1 MNFLKKNQNKM
12 RFCSLLIWKR
22 LFLKKEILSEIL
34 MDEMYFI
41 SLNEKDKS
49 FVYYIINVVLRN
61 SVQIEFFYK
70 RFLKKKINDDLVDLK
85 GILSLGTAEIFW
97 SRTPNY
103 AIVDSYVDLTKDKF
117 GKKKAGFV
125 NAILLNLIRNKE
137 KISSLNWNVRNNF
150 PRALLKNWEIYYGK
164 KLTNDIV
171 NTISSN
177 PYLDLICSKKMPKT
191 YKKKLIQYL
200 EGKEIYPNVIRSI
213 YKGRISNIQGFLE
226 GNWWIQDIG
235 SYIHLE
241 ILINKLIR
249 DKNFKKIENLSFYDV
264 CAAPGGKTFQL
275 LDNGFKV
282 VSNDINKKRIQIL
295 LENLERLNFKTKICC
310 NDALKL
316 NFEKKF
322 NVIIIDAPCTS
333 TGTIRKNPDIL
344 IHKSLNNIKKTS
356 YLQKKLLSKAST
368 QLEENGYIMYI
379 VCSLEK
385 KEGEDI
391 INAFLKKNKN
401 FCLIPITKDDCSLL
415 NKHQIT
421 KEGYIRLLPNLI
433 KVSKIAQY
441 NGNNGFF
448 SAILKKDFKR

>member
-249 DKNFKKIENLSFYDV
+249 DKNFNIQKPGDRGLVQLFSILPTSYPGHSIITEDIGEILPENKIKCS
-264 CAAPGGKTFQL
+264 
-275 LDNGFKV
+275 
-282 VSNDINKKRIQIL
+282 
-295 LENLERLNFKTKICC
+295 
-310 NDALKL
+310 
-316 NFEKKF
+316 
-322 NVIIIDAPCTS
+322 IDT
-333 TGTIRKNPDIL
+333 THFL
-344 IHKSLNNIKKTS
+344 IHGR
-356 YLQKKLLSKAST
+356 SKHS
-368 QLEENGYIMYI
+368 EIRG
-379 VCSLEK
+379 CS
-385 KEGEDI
+385 D
-391 INAFLKKNKN
+391 
-401 FCLIPITKDDCSLL
+401 
-415 NKHQIT
+415 
-421 KEGYIRLLPNLI
+421 
-433 KVSKIAQY
+433 V
-441 NGNNGFF
+441 
-448 SAILKKDFKR
+448 